1 MKQINLFLLIFF
13 SLFLVCCSNPNK
25 ELPNVI
31 YILADDLGYGD
42 VGFNG
47 QRLIETPNI
56 DYLASKG
63 MIFSNHYSGAGV
75 CAPTRAVFV
84 TGIHTGKNH
93 IRNNSEWAERGD
105 VWSFKA
111 MLDDPS
117 LEGQRPLA
125 DTTRTVAHI
134 FKSQGY
140 KTGMVGKW
148 GLGAPNTNSIPNKMG
163 FDFFYG
169 YNCQRQAHT
178 YYPTHLWKNQ
188 EREYLN
194 NYIVDKKQALKEGLD
209 PLDPNSYVDYYQNDY
224 APTLMLKEALNFIEK
239 NKHDN
244 FFLYYASVI
253 PHLPLQAPKKWVDYY
268 VEKFGDEK
276 PYYPAYAYY
285 PNRYPKATYA
295 AMISYLDEIV
305 GSLTQK
311 LKEINQFENTIIM
324 FTSDNGVTHLDQVDS
339 GFFNSSAMFS
349 DNVDMVKGSLFEG
362 GIRVPSFVT
371 WPRKIK
377 EGSFSNHISSTQDFY
392 ATILDLFKIKKPN
405 HITGLSF
412 LPTLL
417 GKKQN
422 KHEYLYWETNSRQGQ
437 QAVRMDK
444 WKAIRRNIATGN
456 KEIEL
461 FDLTLDSKE
470 KNDVS
475 KSNLDVISQIE
486 IIFKEARTTPTLKNF
501 YIKGLDF

>member
-1 MKQINLFLLIFF
+1 
-13 SLFLVCCSNPNK
+13 
-25 ELPNVI
+25 
-31 YILADDLGYGD
+31 
-42 VGFNG
+42 
-47 QRLIETPNI
+47 
-56 DYLASKG
+56 
-63 MIFSNHYSGAGV
+63 
-75 CAPTRAVFV
+75 
-84 TGIHTGKNH
+84 
-93 IRNNSEWAERGD
+93 
-105 VWSFKA
+105 
-111 MLDDPS
+111 ML
-117 LEGQRPLA
+117 
-125 DTTRTVAHI
+125 
-134 FKSQGY
+134 
-140 KTGMVGKW
+140 
-148 GLGAPNTNSIPNKMG
+148 N
-163 FDFFYG
+163 
-169 YNCQRQAHT
+169 
-178 YYPTHLWKNQ
+178 
-188 EREYLN
+188 
-194 NYIVDKKQALKEGLD
+194 
-209 PLDPNSYVDYYQNDY
+209 
-224 APTLMLKEALNFIEK
+224 EALNFIEK
-239 NKHDN
+239 NRHDN

-285 PNRYPKATYA
+285 PNRHPKATYA

-437 QAVRMDK
+437 QALRMDK
-444 WKAIRRNIATGN
+444 WKAIRRNIANGN

-461 FDLTLDSKE
+461 FDLTLDTKE

>member
-1 MKQINLFLLIFF
+1 MKNLIPFLFISCLFF
-13 SLFLVCCSNPNK
+13 IISCLTPKKDS
-25 ELPNVI
+25 PNVI

-47 QRLIETPNI
+47 QKLIETPNI
-56 DYLASKG
+56 DYLAGKG
-63 MIFSNHYSGAGV
+63 MIFSNHYSGAAV

-84 TGIHTGKNH
+84 SGIHTGKNH

-111 MLDDPS
+111 MLNDPS
-117 LEGQRPLA
+117 LEGQRPLP
-125 DTTRTVAHI
+125 DTIKTVAHV

-188 EREYLN
+188 KREFLN
-194 NYIVDKKQALKEGLD
+194 NYIVDKKQNFSEGLD
-209 PLDPNSYVDYYQNDY
+209 PMDPYNYEDYFQEDY
-224 APTLMLKEALNFIEK
+224 APTLMLNQALNFIEK
-239 NKHDN
+239 NKNDN
-244 FFLYYASVI
+244 FFLYYASII

-268 VEKFGDEK
+268 VEKFGDEN

-311 LKEINQFENTIIM
+311 LKDINQFDNTIIM

-339 GFFNSSAMFS
+339 GFFNSSAIFS
-349 DNVDMVKGSLFEG
+349 DDNDRVKGSLYEG

-371 WPRKIK
+371 WPRMID
-377 EGSFSNHISSTQDFY
+377 EGSFSDHISSTQDFY

-405 HITGLSF
+405 YITGLSF

-417 GKKQN
+417 GNKQD
-422 KHEYLYWETNSRQGQ
+422 KHEYLYWETNSRLGQ
-437 QAVRMDK
+437 QAIRLDK
-444 WKAIRRNIATGN
+444 WKAIRRNIANGN

-461 FDLTLDSKE
+461 FNLTLDPME
-470 KNDVS
+470 KDDVS
-475 KSNLDVISQIE
+475 SSNLEVISLLE
-486 IIFKEARTTPTLKNF
+486 KIFNDARTTPTLKNF
-501 YIKGLDF
+501 YIKSLDY